1 MSLNSKLHSTTAS
14 TQEAI
19 FKIKV
24 DSRKG
29 GAYHGHRSHKDVQTK
44 GYKPAK
50 KFWPN

>member
-19 FKIKV
+19 FKIKM
-24 DSRKG
+24 DSKKG
-29 GAYHGHRSHKDVQTK
+29 GVYHGRHSHRDVQNK
-44 GYKPAK
+44 ANKPAK